1 MMKGLVLKASGIAH
15 QCRAIAAR
23 LLRCFAWQF
32 AGRKQSSKD
41 QLGRNG
47 YIGGME
53 RETILVVDDD
63 REIRS
68 LLSKYLENAG
78 YTILAAANAA
88 EMFATL
94 KNETPALI
102 ILDVMMPGK
111 DGVAACRE
119 LRQQSNVP
127 VMMLTALGEPI
138 ERTIG
143 LEVGADDYVGK
154 PFLPRELLARVR
166 AILRRTGNNDMNH
179 AATSTKRQIKS
190 FAHLTVD
197 LDRCEVSTDNGEPVV
212 LTSAEYRLLLV
223 FLERAQ
229 RVLSR
234 ELLLQLT
241 HGDAAES
248 FDRSIDVLVSRLRSK
263 LGDQATGSKLIR
275 TVRGGGYMFVEPVH
289 SVDVVP
295 ATAAAGGR

>member
-1 MMKGLVLKASGIAH
+1 MNTEHNTV
-15 QCRAIAAR
+15 
-23 LLRCFAWQF
+23 
-32 AGRKQSSKD
+32 
-41 QLGRNG
+41 
-47 YIGGME
+47 
-53 RETILVVDDD
+53 LVVDDD
-63 REIRS
+63 HELRN
-68 LLSKYLENAG
+68 LLSKYLDSAG
-78 YTILAAANAA
+78 YTVQTAANAA
-88 EMFATL
+88 DMFAAL
-94 KNETPALI
+94 QEFTPSLI

-127 VMMLTALGEPI
+127 VLMLTALGEPI

-143 LEVGADDYVGK
+143 LEVGADDYLGK

-166 AILRRTGNNDMNH
+166 AILRRTYTNAIVAP
-179 AATSTKRQIKS
+179 AAPHKRS
-190 FAHLTVD
+190 LCAFAHIRVD
-197 LDRCEVSTDNGEPVV
+197 LDRREVMTEQGERIV

-241 HGDAAES
+241 HGDIAES

-263 LGDQATGSKLIR
+263 LGDQATSSRLIR
-275 TVRGGGYMFVEPVH
+275 TVRGGGYMFVEAV
-289 SVDVVP
+289 VAGADVEQNFPSP
-295 ATAAAGGR
+295 AHDHA

>member
-1 MMKGLVLKASGIAH
+1 MI
-15 QCRAIAAR
+15 
-23 LLRCFAWQF
+23 
-32 AGRKQSSKD
+32 
-41 QLGRNG
+41 
-47 YIGGME
+47 
-53 RETILVVDDD
+53 VDDD

-88 EMFATL
+88 EMFASL

-127 VMMLTALGEPI
+127 VLMLTALGEPI

-166 AILRRTGNNDMNH
+166 AILRRTGNGDSPQ
-179 AATSTKRQIKS
+179 TTLPPKRQIKS
-190 FAHLTVD
+190 FAHLLVD
-197 LDRCEVSTDNGEPVV
+197 LDRCEVSTQAGEVIV

-275 TVRGGGYMFVEPVH
+275 TVRGGGYMFVEPVQM
-289 SVDVVP
+289 VDAS
-295 ATAAAGGR
+295 ATNAASSTASAASR

>member
-1 MMKGLVLKASGIAH
+1 MNML
-15 QCRAIAAR
+15 
-23 LLRCFAWQF
+23 
-32 AGRKQSSKD
+32 D
-41 QLGRNG
+41 
-47 YIGGME
+47 
-53 RETILVVDDD
+53 ETILVVDDD

-68 LLSKYLENAG
+68 LLSKYLQSAG
-78 YTILAAANAA
+78 YAVRTAANAD

-94 KNETPALI
+94 GNETPDLI

-127 VMMLTALGEPI
+127 VLMLTALGEPI

-166 AILRRTGNNDMNH
+166 AVLRRTG
-179 AATSTKRQIKS
+179 AAEASQSAQLPKRQVKS
-190 FAHLTVD
+190 FAHLQVD
-197 LDRCEVSTDNGEPVV
+197 LDRCEVVTSAGKAII

-275 TVRGGGYMFVEPVH
+275 TVRGGGYMFVEPVRI
-289 SVDVVP
+289 VDTGSLTN
-295 ATAAAGGR
+295 AASAAGQ